1 MGFGTS
7 HILLVRNFLTEGVL
21 IMNKTVLITGASTGI
36 GYELSKIFSNNG
48 YNLVLASRNR
58 QRLEVIAREMEK
70 QHDIQAKVIQKD
82 LSKASAC
89 QELYND
95 IVADGIDIDV
105 LVNNA
110 GFGINGKFTD
120 LSVDKHMD
128 LIQLN
133 ITSLTMLCKLFG
145 TDMVK
150 KRSGKIL
157 NVAST
162 AAFQA
167 GPLMSTYYASKAYVL
182 SLSEGLNNEFAQ
194 DGVHVSVLCPGP
206 TDTEFGA
213 RADMESSKI
222 ANVPWIM
229 SAAKVA
235 NISFSGLM
243 RGKKIIIPGL
253 MNKLIA
259 FSTRFAPRSVLVL
272 ITRSLN
278 QK

>member
-1 MGFGTS
+1 
-7 HILLVRNFLTEGVL
+7 
-21 IMNKTVLITGASTGI
+21 MNKTVLITGASSGI
-36 GYELSKIFSNNG
+36 GYELSKIFSRNG
-48 YNLVLASRNR
+48 YNLVLVSRNR
-58 QRLEVIAREMEK
+58 QKLEVIAKEMEK

-82 LSKASAC
+82 LSKSSAS

-110 GFGINGKFTD
+110 GFGINGKFTEF
-120 LSVDKHMD
+120 STEKHME

-133 ITSLTMLCKLFG
+133 ITSLTMLCNLFG

-150 KRSGKIL
+150 RRSGKIL

-182 SLSEGLNNEFAQ
+182 LLSEGLNNELAQ

-206 TDTEFGA
+206 TDTEFA
-213 RADMESSKI
+213 VQADMESSKI
-222 ANVPWIM
+222 GKVPWMM

-235 NISFSGLM
+235 EICFSGLM

-259 FSTRFAPRSVLVL
+259 FSTRLAPRSVLVL